1 MNDYLTQIRSWFME
15 LTSNMDT
22 TDEEAIIAALLLIV
36 VTGLIGG
43 IVAKRLKQ
51 PLILGY
57 ILAGVLVG
65 VLFKAEFGQT
75 ANTAINSLA
84 NIGVALL
91 LFSMGLEFSKKDIR
105 PIFKV
110 AVFGALAQV
119 FFTFLAGTG
128 IAWMLSNNPRIN
140 FSGETH
146 IPLFS
151 SNVSLFLFGICFVST
166 ST

>member
-1 MNDYLTQIRSWFME
+1 MGDDLERVRSWFLE
-15 LTSNMDT
+15 LTGNMSA
-22 TDEEAIIAALLLIV
+22 TDEEAILTALLLIV

-43 IVAKRLKQ
+43 AVAKKLKQ

-65 VLFKAEFGQT
+65 YLFKAGLGEV
-75 ANTAINSLA
+75 ANTAVNSLA
-84 NIGVALL
+84 NVGVALL

-105 PIFKV
+105 PVSKV

-128 IAWMLSNNPRIN
+128 IAWMLSRNQQIKI
-140 FSGETH
+140 SGETR
-146 IPLFS
+146 IPQFG
-151 SNVSLFLFGICFVST
+151 SNV
-166 ST
+166 